1 MKLHEYEAKEL
12 FAKYGV
18 KIPPGRLAL
27 TPEEVRKAAEEVGP
41 PVVLKAQVVVAG
53 RGKAGGIKVAKSV
66 EEAYELSKQMFG
78 MNIKGLTVRKLYVT
92 KYLEVEREMYLSLI
106 IDRATR
112 RFLFLTSPVGGM
124 DIEEIAKTTPEKIK
138 RVYVDPFVGL
148 RDYHVRSIVSWLGF
162 GPGTAQWQQAASIVQ
177 AMYKMAVDYDA
188 ELVESNPLALTKEGD
203 VVPLDARVIV
213 DDNALFRQPELEKAL
228 EEDPRDVTEF
238 EAYAKKI
245 GFHYVE
251 LDGDIGIIGNGA
263 GLTMATMD
271 LVYHFGGRPA
281 NFLDIGGG
289 ASREVVREAVKV
301 LLNHPRA
308 KVIFINIFGGITRA
322 DEVAYGIKEALQ
334 AAGGATKKIVVR
346 MKGTNEE
353 LGRAILAEIGV
364 PLFESAEEA
373 AKKAVELAKL

>member
-12 FAKYGV
+12 FSKYGV
-18 KIPPGRLAL
+18 RIPPGRVAT
-27 TPEEVRKAAEEVGP
+27 TPEEVRRIASELGL

-53 RGKAGGIKVAKSV
+53 RGKAGGIKTANTP
-66 EEAYELSKQMFG
+66 EEAYELSQKMFG
-78 MNIKGLTVRKLYVT
+78 MNIKGLTVKKIYVT
-92 KYLEVEREMYLSLI
+92 KYVEVSREMYLSLI

-112 RFLFLTSPVGGM
+112 RYLFLASPIGGV
-124 DIEEIAKTTPEKIK
+124 DIEEIAKTAPEKIK

-148 RDYHVRSIVSWLGF
+148 RDYHVRAIVSWLGF
-162 GPGTAQWQQAASIVQ
+162 QQGTPQWQQAASIVN
-177 AMYKMAVDYDA
+177 AMYRIMVDYDA
-188 ELVESNPLALTKEGD
+188 ELVESNPLALTKDGD
-203 VVPLDARVIV
+203 VIPLDARVIV
-213 DDNALFRQPELEKAL
+213 DDNSLYRHPDLEKAL

-263 GLTMATMD
+263 GLTMSTMD

-281 NFLDIGGG
+281 NFLDIGSG

-301 LLNHPRA
+301 LLNHPRV

-322 DEVAYGIKEALQ
+322 DEVAWGVRDVLAQ
-334 AAGGATKKIVVR
+334 AGGAGKKIVVR

-353 LGRAILAEIGV
+353 LGRAILAEVGI
-364 PLFESAEEA
+364 PLFENAEEA
-373 AKKAVELAKL
+373 AKKAVELAGA

>member
-12 FAKYGV
+12 FARYGV

-112 RFLFLTSPVGGM
+112 RFLFLASPVGGM

-162 GPGTAQWQQAASIVQ
+162 SPGTAQWQQAASIVQ

-213 DDNALFRQPELEKAL
+213 DDNALFRHPELEKAL
-228 EEDPRDVTEF
+228 EEDPRDITEF

-301 LLNHPRA
+301 LLNHPRV

-322 DEVAYGIKEALQ
+322 DEVAYGVKEALQ
-334 AAGGATKKIVVR
+334 AAGGTTKKIVVR

-353 LGRAILAEIGV
+353 LGRAILAEVGV

>member
-12 FAKYGV
+12 FSKYGV
-18 KIPPGRLAL
+18 KIPPGKLAL
-27 TPEEVRKAAEEVGP
+27 TPEEVYKAAKEIGT

-53 RGKAGGIKVAKSV
+53 RGKAGGIKVANSP
-66 EEAYELSKQMFG
+66 EEAYELSKRMFG
-78 MNIKGLTVRKLYVT
+78 MNIKGLTVKKLYVT

-112 RFLFLTSPVGGM
+112 RYLFLASPVGGM
-124 DIEEIAKTTPEKIK
+124 DIEEIARTSPENIK
-138 RVYVDPFVGL
+138 RVYIDPSVGL

-162 GPGTAQWQQAASIVQ
+162 RPGTQQWQQASSIVQ
-177 AMYKMAVDYDA
+177 AMYRIMVEYDA
-188 ELVESNPLALTKEGD
+188 ELVESNPLAVSKEGD
-203 VVPLDARVIV
+203 VIPIDARIIV
-213 DDNALFRQPELEKAL
+213 DDNALFRHPDLEKAL
-228 EEDPRDVTEF
+228 EEDPRDITEF

-251 LDGDIGIIGNGA
+251 LDGDVGIIGNGA

-289 ASREVVREAVKV
+289 ASREVVKEAVKV
-301 LLNHPRA
+301 LLNHPRVR
-308 KVIFINIFGGITRA
+308 VIFVNIFGGITRA
-322 DEVAYGIKEALQ
+322 DEVALGIKDAL
-334 AAGGATKKIVVR
+334 AEAGGTTKKIVVR

-353 LGRAILAEIGV
+353 LGRAILAEVGV

-373 AKKAVELAKL
+373 AKKAVELARL